1 MSTMQVGGVEFDIT
15 VDASGVA
22 TAKTRAVEDLTKLQ
36 KAFKDT
42 DTSVGKT
49 NAAMKKSGSSFQSI
63 GKSAGAAGIQ
73 IQQLVGQIQGG
84 QNVFNA
90 LSAQAADLGIV
101 LGAPL
106 VGAVAGLGA
115 AFAGILLPS
124 LFDTEDKTQDLIDK
138 LRELAEVQVLSAE
151 EAKLLAQE
159 EGKKSEELYESIKAT
174 EKQIAADKKALKSE
188 QDRLTLIGQTQWAR
202 SRIGK
207 TIRELNESIVE
218 EEAKLKDLNN
228 QYEKSEKALDLYNSM
243 VDGSIE
249 QTNKQAEEINALVSA
264 FEAQADAIGKTDRE
278 LAIKAATEKGAT
290 EAQLEAINTAFG
302 AIEAEEARAEAVVEA
317 RKKAAQAIKDEM
329 QAQKNYEALL
339 DEIAANQKK
348 KDQEKQ
354 QEKDRIGSNID
365 RLKEEFA
372 TEEELRAQ
380 AFLTQGEQ
388 LREAL
393 EAQLLTKQEF
403 DELDKARISSY
414 HDWWLAKEAETA
426 EKRKQIEAQAQD
438 AMGNLRRSAVNN
450 AIGLLDQFAGESKVA
465 ALASIALT
473 KGMAIAQTL
482 AHTQTAAMLAYSSQ
496 LIPGDPTSVA
506 RATAAAVKT
515 QSMGKIS
522 AALIAATGL
531 AQGASALR
539 GGGSS
544 QSYSG
549 GVPATN
555 TTRNTSDTGGGT
567 TQRNIS
573 IALTGS
579 GFSGGDIRGLISAI
593 NEELGDGVTLSAT
606 GG

>member
-42 DTSVGKT
+42 DLSVGKT
-49 NAAMKKSGSSFQSI
+49 NTAMKKSGSSFQSM

-138 LRELAEVQVLSAE
+138 LRELAEIQVLSAE

-159 EGKKSEELYESIKAT
+159 EKNKKDEIYGTIQAT

-207 TIRELNESIVE
+207 NIRELNQSIVE

-228 QYEKSEKALDLYNSM
+228 QYDKSREALDLYNSM

-264 FEAQADAIGKTDRE
+264 FEAQAYAIGKTDRE

-290 EAQLEAINTAFG
+290 ETQLEAINTAFD

-348 KDQEKQ
+348 KDQEKK
-354 QEKDRIGSNID
+354 QEKEEIGSNLD
-365 RLKEEFA
+365 RIREDLMSEQQ
-372 TEEELRAQ
+372 LRAE

-393 EAQLLTKQEF
+393 DAQLVTKQEY
-403 DELDKARISSY
+403 DALEKERVAQHQQWLIDKTAQT
-414 HDWWLAKEAETA
+414 TA
-426 EKRKQIEAQAQD
+426 ERTAIEKRHQD
-438 AMGNLRRSAVNN
+438 TVSNFRNSAIQN
-450 AIGLLDQFAGESKVA
+450 AIGLLDMFAGESKAA
-465 ALASIALT
+465 ALASIILSKGLALAQNT
-473 KGMAIAQTL
+473 QNTLVAQTRAL
-482 AHTQTAAMLAYSSQ
+482 AELGPIAGPPMAATIGTYGA
-496 LIPGDPTSVA
+496 IN
-506 RATAAAVKT
+506 
-515 QSMGKIS
+515 

-531 AQGASALR
+531 AQGASALSGR
-539 GGGSS
+539 SS
-544 QSYSG
+544 ALTSSG
-549 GVPATN
+549 GVPAVN
-555 TTRNTSDTGGGT
+555 TTSNAGQSSIPQEA
-567 TQRNIS
+567 QRNIS

>member
-42 DTSVGKT
+42 DVSAGKA
-49 NAAMKKSGSSFQSI
+49 NAAMKKSGSSFQSM

-138 LRELAEVQVLSAE
+138 LRELAEIQVLSAE

-159 EGKKSEELYESIKAT
+159 EKNKKNEIYGTIQAT

-207 TIRELNESIVE
+207 NIRELNQSIVE

-228 QYEKSEKALDLYNSM
+228 QYEKSREALDLYNSM

-249 QTNKQAEEINALVSA
+249 QTNKQAEEVNALVSA
-264 FEAQADAIGKTDRE
+264 FEAQADAIGKTDRQ
-278 LAIKAATEKGAT
+278 LAVKAATEKGAT
-290 EAQLEAINTAFG
+290 ETQLEAINTAFD

-317 RKKAAQAIKDEM
+317 RKKAAQAIKDEI

-354 QEKDRIGSNID
+354 QEKEGIGSNLD
-365 RLKEEFA
+365 RIREDLMSEQQ
-372 TEEELRAQ
+372 LRAE

-393 EAQLLTKQEF
+393 DAQLVTKQEY
-403 DELDKARISSY
+403 DALEKERVAQHQQWLIDKTAQT
-414 HDWWLAKEAETA
+414 TA
-426 EKRKQIEAQAQD
+426 ERTAIEKRHQD
-438 AMGNLRRSAVNN
+438 TVSNFRNSAIQN
-450 AIGLLDQFAGESKVA
+450 AIGLLDMFAGESKAA
-465 ALASIALT
+465 ALASIILSKGLALAQNT
-473 KGMAIAQTL
+473 QNTLVAQTRAL
-482 AHTQTAAMLAYSSQ
+482 AELGPIAGPPMAATIGAY
-496 LIPGDPTSVA
+496 G
-506 RATAAAVKT
+506 AAN
-515 QSMGKIS
+515 

-531 AQGASALR
+531 AQGASVLSGKSSALT
-539 GGGSS
+539 S
-544 QSYSG
+544 SG
-549 GVPATN
+549 GVPAVN
-555 TTRNTSDTGGGT
+555 TTSNAGQSSVPQEA
-567 TQRNIS
+567 QRNIS
-573 IALTGS
+573 IAVTGGYGS
-579 GFSGGDIRGLISAI
+579 MDDMARALVPAL
-593 NEELGDGVTLSAT
+593 NEALGDGYNFKVN

>member
-42 DTSVGKT
+42 DLSVGKT
-49 NAAMKKSGSSFQSI
+49 NTAMKKSGSSFQSM

-138 LRELAEVQVLSAE
+138 LRELAEIQVLSAE

-159 EGKKSEELYESIKAT
+159 EKNKKDEIYGTIQAT
-174 EKQIAADKKALKSE
+174 EKQIEADKKALKSE

-207 TIRELNESIVE
+207 NIRELNQSIVE

-228 QYEKSEKALDLYNSM
+228 QYDKSREALDLYNSM

-290 EAQLEAINTAFG
+290 ETQLEAINTAFD

-348 KDQEKQ
+348 KDQEKK
-354 QEKDRIGSNID
+354 QEKEEIGSNLD
-365 RLKEEFA
+365 RIREDLMSEQQ
-372 TEEELRAQ
+372 LRAE

-393 EAQLLTKQEF
+393 DAQLVTKQEY
-403 DELDKARISSY
+403 DALEKERVAQHQQWLIDKTAQT
-414 HDWWLAKEAETA
+414 TA
-426 EKRKQIEAQAQD
+426 ERTAIEKRHQD
-438 AMGNLRRSAVNN
+438 TVSNFRNSAIQN
-450 AIGLLDQFAGESKVA
+450 AIGLLDMFAGESKAA
-465 ALASIALT
+465 ALASIILSKGLALAQNT
-473 KGMAIAQTL
+473 QNTLVAQTRAL
-482 AHTQTAAMLAYSSQ
+482 AELGPIAGPPMAATIGTYGA
-496 LIPGDPTSVA
+496 IN
-506 RATAAAVKT
+506 
-515 QSMGKIS
+515 

-531 AQGASALR
+531 AQGASALSGR
-539 GGGSS
+539 SS
-544 QSYSG
+544 ALTSSG
-549 GVPATN
+549 GVPAVN
-555 TTRNTSDTGGGT
+555 TTSNAGQSSIPQEA
-567 TQRNIS
+567 QRNIS

>member
-42 DTSVGKT
+42 DVSVGKT
-49 NAAMKKSGSSFQSI
+49 NAAMKKSGSSFQSM

-138 LRELAEVQVLSAE
+138 LRELAEIQVLSAE

-159 EGKKSEELYESIKAT
+159 EKNKKDEIYGNIQAT

-218 EEAKLKDLNN
+218 EEAKLKDLNK
-228 QYEKSEKALDLYNSM
+228 QYEKSEKAIDLYNSM

-290 EAQLEAINTAFG
+290 ETQLEAINTAFD

-317 RKKAAQAIKDEM
+317 RKKAAQAIKDEI

-372 TEEELRAQ
+372 TEEQLRAE

-393 EAQLLTKQEF
+393 AAQLLTKKEF
-403 DELDKARISSY
+403 DELDKERISSY
-414 HDWWLAKEAETA
+414 HDWWLNKEAETA

-438 AMGNLRRSAVNN
+438 AMGNLRRSAINN
-450 AIGLLDQFAGESKVA
+450 AIGLLDMFAGESKVA

-473 KGMAIAQTL
+473 KGLAIAQTL

-496 LIPGDPTSVA
+496 LIPGDPSSPA
-506 RATAAAVKT
+506 RAAAAYAKT

-531 AQGASALR
+531 AQAAGVVSG

-555 TTRNTSDTGGGT
+555 TTRNTSDTGGS

>member
-42 DTSVGKT
+42 DVSVGKT
-49 NAAMKKSGSSFQSI
+49 NAAMKKSGSSFQSM

-138 LRELAEVQVLSAE
+138 LRELADVKIISKEQA
-151 EAKLLAQE
+151 ALLAQE
-159 EGKKSEELYESIKAT
+159 ERKLIKEKEGLVKASEDEVNEQNRVIKVMRDSLARNSDSQIAYENFTKSIKEAN
-174 EKQIAADKKALKSE
+174 EEIVVQQANI
-188 QDRLTLIGQTQWAR
+188 RTLNDEIGESTT
-202 SRIGK
+202 K
-207 TIRELNESIVE
+207 LEYYDSIV
-218 EEAKLKDLNN
+218 K
-228 QYEKSEKALDLYNSM
+228 
-243 VDGSIE
+243 GSIE

-264 FEAQADAIGKTDRE
+264 FEAQADAIGKTDRQ
-278 LAIKAATEKGAT
+278 LAIKAATEKKAN
-290 EAQLEAINTAFG
+290 EEQIRAINAAFDI
-302 AIEAEEARAEAVVEA
+302 IEAEEARAEAVVEA

-354 QEKDRIGSNID
+354 QKKEEIGSNLD
-365 RLKEEFA
+365 RIREDLMSEQQ
-372 TEEELRAQ
+372 LRAE

-393 EAQLLTKQEF
+393 DAQLVTKQEY
-403 DELDKARISSY
+403 DALEKERVAQHQQWLIDKTAQT
-414 HDWWLAKEAETA
+414 TA
-426 EKRKQIEAQAQD
+426 ERTAIEKRHQD
-438 AMGNLRRSAVNN
+438 TVSNFRNSAIQN
-450 AIGLLDQFAGESKVA
+450 AIGLLDMFAGESKAA
-465 ALASIALT
+465 ALASIILSKGLALAQNT
-473 KGMAIAQTL
+473 QNTLVAQTRAL
-482 AHTQTAAMLAYSSQ
+482 AELGPIAGPPMAATIGAY
-496 LIPGDPTSVA
+496 G
-506 RATAAAVKT
+506 AAN
-515 QSMGKIS
+515 

-531 AQGASALR
+531 AQGASVLSGKSSALT
-539 GGGSS
+539 S
-544 QSYSG
+544 SG
-549 GVPATN
+549 GVPAVN
-555 TTRNTSDTGGGT
+555 TTSNAGQSSVPQEA
-567 TQRNIS
+567 QRNIS
-573 IALTGS
+573 IAVTGGYGS
-579 GFSGGDIRGLISAI
+579 MDDMARALVPAL
-593 NEELGDGVTLSAT
+593 NEALGDGYNFKVN